1 MTAIDGSGVG
11 LQRFALVLGG
21 TGALGSEV
29 CRGLHAAGVP
39 TTFTYHRNQARA
51 AALQEQLGQAAH
63 QVSLQDR
70 AALRALLAKLEAV
83 GQTPSVLIH
92 CAAISAGLTLQTLTD
107 AAFDEAVAVNC
118 SSALV
123 AAQELLPRLRARGGG
138 DIVLCGGLD
147 RAQSLPL
154 PVHYAA
160 TQGMLQTLTMA
171 LAKELGPA
179 GIRINLL
186 AVGALDVGLSTQLSP
201 QQLAD
206 YKNFSAMRRLGTA
219 PELAKA
225 ALFLALRNTYMSGK
239 ILAVNGGI

>member
-1 MTAIDGSGVG
+1 MTAAQAS
-11 LQRFALVLGG
+11 RASALVLGG

-29 CRGLHAAGVP
+29 CRGLHAAGVSYGVYLSSQP
-39 TTFTYHRNQARA
+39 DGRGGASGRRWVKLHIKCRCKI
-51 AALQEQLGQAAH
+51 
-63 QVSLQDR
+63 
-70 AALRALLAKLEAV
+70 ALRCGRCLPSWRLA

-107 AAFDEAVAVNC
+107 EAFDEAVAVNC

-123 AAQELLPRLRARGGG
+123 SAQELLPRLRARGGG